1 MLQKKYT
8 ATLQIIALTAGAV
21 WSGAC
26 VTQQQGEQIKNDVFS
41 LETRLDEM
49 QSQMHLKTGDFQGQ
63 ANRTQK
69 GLASM
74 SAQIASWER
83 ELQLLAGQVD
93 MLRQALG
100 TTDLSDFTQE
110 GLPALQQLKTL
121 NQDLYALKT
130 SLEEFWQKRLP
141 QLKDDIEA
149 PLIERIQRLEKR
161 MQALEK
167 KREKK
172 HITQKTSATNTLTS
186 LKAAREAHSKKQWQ
200 SLKQHIPALM
210 PKMTKASSKEEL
222 NFYYAEALF
231 RLGELPE
238 AAAAF
243 DQYLKLPSSN
253 DLLRQRRAKLM
264 LGHIF
269 RLSAD
274 LETARIYYLEVR
286 TEFPGTEQAQ
296 VADAELQKLATP

>member
-8 ATLQIIALTAGAV
+8 AALQIIALTAGV
-21 WSGAC
+21 LWCGAC

-100 TTDLSDFTQE
+100 TADLSDFTQE

-149 PLIERIQRLEKR
+149 PLIERIQKLEKR

-167 KREKK
+167 KN
-172 HITQKTSATNTLTS
+172 ITQKTSATNTLTS

-222 NFYYAEALF
+222 NFYSAEALF

-243 DQYLKLPSSN
+243 NQYLKLPSSN

-274 LETARIYYLEVR
+274 LETARIYYLEVS